1 MDTSVIVAWLDR
13 DHAHHKACTAAL
25 DRASQT
31 DELAISTVTYAELAS
46 GARTREHMDEQLS
59 IVEDERRGLSAT
71 TLP

>member
-46 GARTREHMDEQLS
+46 GARTRRGEHEGQK
-59 IVEDERRGLSAT
+59 VEDCLDCGRRT
-71 TLP
+71 